1 MQRIAAIL
9 GCEQLV
15 LVSKREIVEG
25 VMLVIAEEEQ
35 RYGALVT
42 TDFTKVDAEN
52 RPICTARLQKGVL
65 PGHGIRVAGGSKKN
79 VEKFEPGSQ
88 TRFSGRLNGVAPAV
102 FAAALASKLAVSPA
116 LAV

>member
-1 MQRIAAIL
+1 MQRVAAIL

-25 VMLVIAEEEQ
+25 VMLVIGEEEQ
-35 RYGALVT
+35 RYGALIT
-42 TDFTKVDAEN
+42 TDFTKADAEN
-52 RPICTARLQKGVL
+52 RPIRAARLQKGILASVS
-65 PGHGIRVAGGSKKN
+65 PVGSKKN

-88 TRFSGRLNGVAPAV
+88 ARFSGRLNGVAPAV
-102 FAAALASKLAVSPA
+102 FAAALASKPAVSPA

>member
-1 MQRIAAIL
+1 MQRVAAIL

-42 TDFTKVDAEN
+42 TDFTKADAEN
-52 RPICTARLQKGVL
+52 RPIRAARLQKGVL
-65 PGHGIRVAGGSKKN
+65 AGDGIGVAGWVK
-79 VEKFEPGSQ
+79 EKRREI
-88 TRFSGRLNGVAPAV
+88 
-102 FAAALASKLAVSPA
+102 
-116 LAV
+116 